1 VPRSRFRRLAALGAL
16 TLLGSLA
23 LSGCAA
29 TVSLEPG
36 PDANDPL
43 CAEVSAYLPQTV
55 AGQERRWTDAQATG
69 AWGDP
74 TTILLTCGVTPP
86 GPSELPCQTF
96 DGVDWIID
104 DSEAPNYRLTT
115 FGREPAVQ
123 VYLDYDVVSSAD
135 VLEKIA
141 PLVAKLPQTGECTA
155 RPGTE

>member
-1 VPRSRFRRLAALGAL
+1 
-16 TLLGSLA
+16 
-23 LSGCAA
+23 
-29 TVSLEPG
+29 VSLEAAPE
-36 PDANDPL
+36 ANDPL
-43 CAEVSAYLPQTV
+43 CAEVSAYLPQSV

-74 TTILLTCGVTPP
+74 TTVLLTCGVTPP

-96 DGVDWIID
+96 GGVDWIID

-123 VYLDYDVVSSAD
+123 VYLDYDVVASAD
-135 VLEKIA
+135 VLDQLS
-141 PLVAKLPQTGECTA
+141 PLAAKLPKTGECTA